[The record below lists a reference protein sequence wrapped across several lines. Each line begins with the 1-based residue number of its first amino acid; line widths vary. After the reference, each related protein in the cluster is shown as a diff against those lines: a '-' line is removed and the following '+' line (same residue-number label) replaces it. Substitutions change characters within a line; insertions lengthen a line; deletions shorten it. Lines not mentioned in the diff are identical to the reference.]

1 MPKSIRKAI
10 FPVAGLGTRFLPATK
25 ASPKEMLNVVDKP
38 LIQYAVEEAIASGI
52 TELIFVTGR
61 NKRSIEDHFDKSY
74 ELEAELNAKNKTA
87 LLTIVRQ
94 VKPSHVNCVYVRQ
107 PEALGLG
114 DAVQCAKNLIGD
126 DAFAVLLADDLL
138 DSGPPVLSQM
148 MAVHQHYQSSVVAV
162 QAIQP
167 EQSTSYGVIS
177 GKAFDERL
185 TKMSG
190 VVEKPSPSSAPSNLG
205 VVGRYIFTPA
215 IFKHIQTV
223 QPDADGEFQLTD
235 AIQSLLQEQ
244 LVLAYQYEGVRYDCG
259 MKLDYLKASIN
270 IALAHPELQEEFKA
284 YLTNRQKL
292 IP

>member
-1 MPKSIRKAI
+1 MTKLIRKAI
-10 FPVAGLGTRFLPATK
+10 FPVAGLGTGFLPATK
-25 ASPKEMLNVVDKP
+25 ASPKELLNVVDKP

-74 ELEAELNAKNKTA
+74 ELEAELNAKKKTA
-87 LLTIVRQ
+87 LLDIVRQ
-94 VKPSHVNCVYVRQ
+94 VKPSYVNCVYVRQ
-107 PEALGLG
+107 PVAIGLG
-114 DAVQCAKNLIGD
+114 DAVHSAKNLIGD

-138 DSGPPVLSQM
+138 DSDPPVLSQM

-223 QPDADGEFQLTD
+223 PPDADGEFQLTD

-259 MKLDYLKASIN
+259 MKLDYLKASVD
-270 IALAHPELQEEFKA
+270 IALAHPELQDEFKA
-284 YLTNRQKL
+284 YLANRQKL